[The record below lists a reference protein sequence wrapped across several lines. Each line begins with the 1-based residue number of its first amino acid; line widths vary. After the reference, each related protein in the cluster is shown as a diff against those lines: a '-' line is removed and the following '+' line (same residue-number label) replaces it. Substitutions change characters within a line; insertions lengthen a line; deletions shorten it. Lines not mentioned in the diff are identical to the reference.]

1 MLYYFALGLTA
12 SLLVACLQTV
22 GFLGTGEAG
31 SRPGR
36 HYFMT
41 HDGGRHEHSAP
52 RSGFLWS
59 RITVRE
65 IGMLAPPPAA
75 GAPACKKGP
84 CTETEGARGT
94 VHLCVFPNG
103 TDKGGDWNPYWSLQ
117 GYAIT
122 YGGLRSLSCPAT
134 TLYETLNSTTT
145 AHHHPNRQQ
154 TKSRKAY
161 RNYR

>member
-1 MLYYFALGLTA
+1 MPTNSGVF
-12 SLLVACLQTV
+12 
-22 GFLGTGEAG
+22 
-31 SRPGR
+31 R
-36 HYFMT
+36 H
-41 HDGGRHEHSAP
+41 G
-52 RSGFLWS
+52 RSGQ
-59 RITVRE
+59 
-65 IGMLAPPPAA
+65 PPGAA
-75 GAPACKKGP
+75 LFHDTWWGAARALRAAKRFSMISYHCAGNWHVGAPSGCRRP
-84 CTETEGARGT
+84 CSQEGALHRNCEKGARGT